1 MTQCTCQENKGINVM
16 IQENKCF
23 SPSRTSKSSNSTS
36 RSSRPLCDRRRPL
49 RLLGTARIR
58 RRRRRW
64 RVMTRDVCHGHALVH
79 GGHNNQ
85 QRGSAGTVHSLS
97 SRYRWSRRW
106 PPAMY
111 FGGFRRSGA
120 LRGGLKEFPS
130 YRYFNGTMLRLLCD
144 ICTLVL
150 KSNLYLCYLY
160 ACCSQNPT
168 SVMGFNHC
176 SASGEMNY

>member
-1 MTQCTCQENKGINVM
+1 MCIFVVVCESVRHIFVVVCLAVPPELPKFLMTQRTCQENKGINVM

-49 RLLGTARIR
+49 RLLGTARTR

-97 SRYRWSRRW
+97 SRYRWSSR
-106 PPAMY
+106 
-111 FGGFRRSGA
+111 
-120 LRGGLKEFPS
+120 
-130 YRYFNGTMLRLLCD
+130 
-144 ICTLVL
+144 
-150 KSNLYLCYLY
+150 
-160 ACCSQNPT
+160 
-168 SVMGFNHC
+168 
-176 SASGEMNY
+176 